1 MEANSSQFFPLGNR
15 EGLYIWSGLFSSPLP
30 IPLLKL
36 RYVGQRMF
44 LNTRSI
50 NVFIFLLSW
59 ELIWALVMCVWG
71 LADLFEVIFYSAF
84 TQMCILLKSGPL
96 LLEAQ
101 LTPFRCWCSRQGI
114 KEIHV
119 QKNPQTSELWNL
131 KENWNSW
138 DWISILFLDIWQ
150 SGEGMNKK

>member
-15 EGLYIWSGLFSSPLP
+15 KGLYIWSGLSSSPLP

-36 RYVGQRMF
+36 RYVGQGMF

-50 NVFIFLLSW
+50 NVFILLLSW
-59 ELIWALVMCVWG
+59 EIVWALVVCVCARG

-96 LLEAQ
+96 PWKHSWLLLDAYAHGRGLRKSMSRKIHRHLNFEI
-101 LTPFRCWCSRQGI
+101 LKRIETPGIGFQFCS
-114 KEIHV
+114 
-119 QKNPQTSELWNL
+119 
-131 KENWNSW
+131 
-138 DWISILFLDIWQ
+138 
-150 SGEGMNKK
+150 